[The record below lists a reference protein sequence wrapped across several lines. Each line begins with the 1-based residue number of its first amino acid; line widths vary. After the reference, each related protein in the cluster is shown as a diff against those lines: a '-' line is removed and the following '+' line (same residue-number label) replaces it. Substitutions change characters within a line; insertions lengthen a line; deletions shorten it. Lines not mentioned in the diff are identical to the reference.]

1 MKRVSISVTGATGF
15 VGWHTVEALLAQ
27 GCDVR
32 AVVRPG
38 NRKPVPAG
46 AAVVEA
52 DLSADSLA
60 RAFDGT
66 EVVIHSA
73 ALIRARD
80 AAAFAKVNVEGARA
94 AAMAAARA
102 GARLVLIS
110 SQAAGGQGTPDAPRV
125 ESDSPA
131 PVNAYGRSKLASEEV
146 VKTTKGLRWTIL
158 RPCAVYG
165 PRDHGFLPLFRMAAR
180 GLFLVPSDENT
191 SFTLV
196 HVSDLSR
203 AIRLAAISDAADG
216 ETLFVGHAQP
226 QTGLDVLRAIA
237 RAMSRPFTP
246 RHVPVP
252 LFVALAK
259 TGDLLWKIG
268 IKPMVDS
275 GRLAELRAKGFV
287 CSVARAR
294 AVLGFE
300 AATGLQDGIVETERW
315 YRQNGWL

>member
-1 MKRVSISVTGATGF
+1 MKKVLVSVTGATGF

-32 AVVRPG
+32 AVVRRG

-46 AAVVEA
+46 AAIVEA
-52 DLSADSLA
+52 DLATDSLA
-60 RAFDGT
+60 RAFDGAD
-66 EVVIHSA
+66 VVVHGA

-80 AAAFAKVNVEGARA
+80 AATFAAVNVEGTRA
-94 AAMAAARA
+94 AALAAVHR
-102 GARLVLIS
+102 GARFVLIS
-110 SQAAGGQGTPDAPRV
+110 SQAAGGQGTPDQPRV
-125 ESDSPA
+125 ESDPPA

-146 VKTTKGLRWTIL
+146 VKTTRDLRWTIL

-165 PRDHGFLPLFRMAAR
+165 PRDRGFLPLFRLAAR
-180 GLFLVPSDENT
+180 GLFLVPSAENT

-203 AIRLAAISDAADG
+203 AIQLAATSDSANG

-237 RAMSRPFTP
+237 EAMSRTFTP
-246 RHVPVP
+246 RHVPLP

-259 TGDLLWKIG
+259 TGDLLWKLG
-268 IKPMVDS
+268 VKPMVDS
-275 GRLAELRAKGFV
+275 GRLAELRANGFV

-294 AVLGFE
+294 AVLGFD
-300 AATGLQDGIVETERW
+300 ATTNLQEGIGDTARW
-315 YRQNGWL
+315 YREQGWI